1 MPVSFK
7 VADHKA
13 EQVAGTYSAGLTTR
27 EILAQACAPQYANA
41 GVIRGTSFSEPESA
55 NIPKKSAKSRLSG
68 IFTKKNKPASSLEPT
83 GTIKNVIPKPNGF
96 FHALSTAYNQ
106 HHALVLR
113 PDDVWLAIL
122 VQFNFFVNANSELL
136 RANFVAHEGS
146 TTLKVDRTVLADFGE
161 FARAMV
167 GEIDKNVVDPTLRA
181 WVLPNFTTTTER
193 DTTVA
198 SILLMATL
206 KAYFEYVFCA
216 IDCGIPQVTLE
227 GEKSDWENLL
237 QRAEKLKEYG
247 VETIAW
253 YHLLVPVLSRF
264 VKAFEDPEADSNIDF
279 WQKISHFQRGGSGP
293 DTYTGWISA
302 FCVFDDKG
310 KWIGLPLK
318 KDVSSATPPDS
329 LSAKE
334 FWATYAAYP
343 GYGELVL
350 DDTHYHSVDAD
361 NIPPCYAE
369 VDVLLVDLNTSE
381 STQASM
387 VAGVIGT
394 EVCSS
399 SSEDPDTGVNDVVKP
414 LVGWWLFNKRK

>member
-13 EQVAGTYSAGLTTR
+13 EPVAGGAGLTTR
-27 EILAQACAPQYANA
+27 QILAHACSPQYANA
-41 GVIRGTSFSEPESA
+41 GVIRGTSFQVSEPVTA
-55 NIPKKSAKSRLSG
+55 NIPKKQSAKSRLSG
-68 IFTKKNKPASSLEPT
+68 LFTKKNK
-83 GTIKNVIPKPNGF
+83 F
-96 FHALSTAYNQ
+96 TAYNK

-146 TTLKVDRTVLADFGE
+146 KTLTVSRSALSDFGE

-167 GEIDKNVVDPTLRA
+167 GEIDKNVVNPTLRA
-181 WVLPNFTTTTER
+181 WVLPKFTTTTER

-206 KAYFEYVFCA
+206 KAYFEYVFCD
-216 IDCGIPQVTLE
+216 ICCGIP
-227 GEKSDWENLL
+227 
-237 QRAEKLKEYG
+237 RKLKEYG
-247 VETIAW
+247 VQTMAW
-253 YHLLVPVLSRF
+253 YHLLVPILSRF
-264 VKAFEDPEADSNIDF
+264 VKAFDDPESDSNIDF
-279 WQKISHFQRGGSGP
+279 WQKISHFRRGGSGP
-293 DTYTGWISA
+293 DRYTGWISA
-302 FCVFDDKG
+302 FCVFNDKG
-310 KWIGLPLK
+310 KWIGQPLK
-318 KDVSSATPPDS
+318 EDVPSAIPPDS

-369 VDVLLVDLNTSE
+369 VDVLLVDNTGE
-381 STQASM
+381 KTQASM
-387 VAGVIGT
+387 TAGVIGT
-394 EVCSS
+394 EVTS
-399 SSEDPDTGVNDVVKP
+399 DPDTGVNNIVKP
-414 LVGWWLFNKRK
+414 LVGWWLFNKLEQ